1 MSELLQFG
9 QHPDADQ
16 LSAFIEHAL
25 AAHEQEATLAHL
37 AICPHC
43 RSIVALSMPEIE
55 ELPAAPPAAARRP
68 WFSGWMMLPAGAA
81 LAALILA
88 GIYIRSGF
96 VTEKHANP
104 MHPPAEYT
112 APVPHRQ
119 SSPSM
124 ALNLEKPGG
133 AAHTANRASG
143 RTPESQ
149 AADRLSAVPGG
160 GGAVAVSGEPSTAQS
175 STVSVAAANQAFET
189 EGPAANILLPN
200 DARIPHGLPSG
211 LPALSTVTNAH
222 EVVSIDAHHTLFASD
237 DGGEHWNAVPQPW
250 QGRAVKVELVPATY
264 PTKTLNRAVAAAPAG
279 LLAGAAA
286 RDSAEEPKATLSGA
300 VIDPAGAS
308 IPNVSVIV
316 TNSVTQAVHGTKT
329 DATGR
334 YRIGQLDPGNYTLQA
349 EAPGFTPQ
357 QVSGLTLAPTQQAQT
372 NLTLAVGSLAQSVEV
387 QGEAKPVLSPPLV
400 QKKIAVR
407 AADPRR
413 FEITT
418 DTGEHWTRIDGR
430 SWQRKEE

>member
-1 MSELLQFG
+1 MSDLLQSG

-25 AAHEQEATLAHL
+25 PAHEQEETLAHL

-43 RSIVALSMPEIE
+43 RSIVALSLPAIE
-55 ELPAAPPAAARRP
+55 EFPEAPPEAARQP
-68 WFSGWMMLPAGAA
+68 WLSGWMMLPAGAA

-96 VTEKHANP
+96 VPEKHGNP
-104 MHPPAEYT
+104 MPAAVATPPA
-112 APVPHRQ
+112 PLRQ
-119 SSPSM
+119 LPPSM

-143 RTPESQ
+143 RTPQSQ

-160 GGAVAVSGEPSTAQS
+160 DGAVAVSGEPSTAQS
-175 STVSVAAANQAFET
+175 STVSVAAANQAFQT
-189 EGPAANILLPN
+189 ESPIVNGLAPSEVRIL
-200 DARIPHGLPSG
+200 HGLPSG
-211 LPALSTVTNAH
+211 LPALSTVTNARQ
-222 EVVSIDAHHTLFASD
+222 VVAIDAHNTLFASN
-237 DGGEHWNAVPQPW
+237 DGGEHWNAITQPW
-250 QGRAVKVELVPATY
+250 PGRAVKVELVPASY
-264 PTKTLNRAVAAAPAG
+264 PTNTLGPAVAAPAS

-286 RDSAEEPKATLSGA
+286 RDSVEGPKAALSGA

-308 IPNVSVIV
+308 IPNVSVVVI
-316 TNSVTQAVHGTKT
+316 NSVTQAVHRTKT
-329 DATGR
+329 DAAGHYT
-334 YRIGQLDPGNYTLQA
+334 IGQLDPGNYTLQA

-357 QVSGLTLAPTQQAQT
+357 QISGLTLTPTKETQT

-387 QGEAKPVLSPPLV
+387 QGVGKPVLSAPLV

-407 AADPRR
+407 QR

-418 DTGEHWTRIDGR
+418 DTGEHWTSIDGR
-430 SWQRKEE
+430 SWQRKE